1 MNQQLTNFYD
11 HLNTSVITTND
22 FAEGTLYRKREKVNQ
37 FAYCGLNPVYRKY
50 LSFDLDYPDAG
61 HKFEELKV
69 PPPTII
75 TTNRA
80 NGHAHYLYELI
91 TPVAYHQSARQKPQ
105 EYFEAVEL
113 EMTRQLKGDLA
124 FTHTLTKNPLH
135 DRWTVETFPTKYH
148 LSDFTEYFDLPDVR
162 WVKPD
167 AVKCEIRGRN
177 DELFHTLIPS
187 SFISECTLDE
197 RTWDWLA
204 LDEQERHTVSAY
216 LDEIDQGSDVESAL
230 EAFDGEH
237 DSEED
242 WARDFWDQSGM
253 SSELPEFAKNYIDY
267 QQFARDA
274 SLGGDITFVN
284 QGRRVKAFRR

>member
-22 FAEGTLYRKREKVNQ
+22 FAEGKLFRKREKVNQ

-105 EYFEAVEL
+105 EYFEAIEL
-113 EMTRQLKGDLA
+113 EMTRQLKGDFA

-135 DRWTVETFPTKYH
+135 ERWTVE
-148 LSDFTEYFDLPDVR
+148 
-162 WVKPD
+162 
-167 AVKCEIRGRN
+167 A
-177 DELFHTLIPS
+177 DELNGRPRMTLGYSTP
-187 SFISECTLDE
+187 
-197 RTWDWLA
+197 
-204 LDEQERHTVSAY
+204 
-216 LDEIDQGSDVESAL
+216 L
-230 EAFDGEH
+230 EVYAQH
-237 DSEED
+237 LHRLS
-242 WARDFWDQSGM
+242 Q
-253 SSELPEFAKNYIDY
+253 LPE
-267 QQFARDA
+267 
-274 SLGGDITFVN
+274 SVH
-284 QGRRVKAFRR
+284 

>member
-1 MNQQLTNFYD
+1 MSKIY
-11 HLNTSVITTND
+11 V
-22 FAEGTLYRKREKVNQ
+22 GTY
-37 FAYCGLNPVYRKY
+37 GKY
-50 LSFDLDYPDAG
+50 NAGSIKGQWLDLEDYANKQEFIDACYKL
-61 HKFEELKV
+61 HADEHDPELMFQDW
-69 PPPTII
+69 
-75 TTNRA
+75 
-80 NGHAHYLYELI
+80 E
-91 TPVAYHQSARQKPQ
+91 
-105 EYFEAVEL
+105 
-113 EMTRQLKGDLA
+113 D
-124 FTHTLTKNPLH
+124 
-135 DRWTVETFPTKYH
+135 
-148 LSDFTEYFDLPDVR
+148 
-162 WVKPD
+162 
-167 AVKCEIRGRN
+167 
-177 DELFHTLIPS
+177 IPS

-197 RTWDWLA
+197 RTWEWMA

-216 LDEIDQGSDVESAL
+216 LDEIDQSSEVESAL

>member
-91 TPVAYHQSARQKPQ
+91 TPVAYHQLARQKPQ
-105 EYFEAVEL
+105 EYFERPSGYQAVSAW
-113 EMTRQLKGDLA
+113 R
-124 FTHTLTKNPLH
+124 TLTNEKDKTAITGQFYAVDCAHN
-135 DRWTVETFPTKYH
+135 
-148 LSDFTEYFDLPDVR
+148 LSPMLL
-162 WVKPD
+162 
-167 AVKCEIRGRN
+167 GRN
-177 DELFHTLIPS
+177 
-187 SFISECTLDE
+187 
-197 RTWDWLA
+197 LA
-204 LDEQERHTVSAY
+204 YRLRVSN
-216 LDEIDQGSDVESAL
+216 S
-230 EAFDGEH
+230 
-237 DSEED
+237 
-242 WARDFWDQSGM
+242 R
-253 SSELPEFAKNYIDY
+253 
-267 QQFARDA
+267 
-274 SLGGDITFVN
+274 
-284 QGRRVKAFRR
+284 